1 MYGYQR
7 KMEKEDYIKKWLE
20 GTLDEKEKALF
31 ERTEAYK
38 SLQDLSNSLMS
49 FKAPD
54 YDMDAGYEALNAR
67 ISAKKGRVVTMN
79 WLSPLLKAAAVL
91 LALAGSYF
99 LFLHDPSTVI
109 KTLAAEKT
117 EIALPDSSFVALNAL
132 SRLAFNEKNWAKERR
147 VELEGEAFFEVA
159 KGSRFDVITSAG
171 TISVL
176 GTAFNVV
183 NRTDYFEVICYE
195 GSVKV
200 ESENKIVK
208 LLPKQIF
215 RKINDAGST
224 GTEKAANNLPDW
236 RRGESSFESVPFRHV
251 MQEFERQYHVS
262 ITTRNVDAEQLFT
275 GTFTHSNLSLALKS
289 IAIPLNL
296 TYEVEGKK
304 IILASDSK

>member
-1 MYGYQR
+1 
-7 KMEKEDYIKKWLE
+7 MEKEDYIKKWLE
-20 GTLDEKEKALF
+20 GTLDENEKALF
-31 ERTEAYK
+31 EKTDAYK
-38 SLQDLSNSLMS
+38 FLEKLSNSLMS

-54 YDMDAGYEALNAR
+54 YDTKAGYGGIRAT
-67 ISAKKGRVVTMN
+67 ISAKKGKVVTMT
-79 WLSPLLKAAAVL
+79 WLSPLLKVAAVL
-91 LALAGSYF
+91 VGIAGSYF

-117 EIALPDSSFVALNAL
+117 EITLPDSSFVALNAL
-132 SRLAFNEKNWAKERR
+132 SQLAFHEKNWATERR
-147 VELEGEAFFEVA
+147 VELNGEAFFQVA

-183 NRTDYFEVICYE
+183 NRKDYFEVICYE
-195 GSVKV
+195 GSVRV
-200 ESENKIVK
+200 ESGNEIMK

-215 RKINDAGST
+215 RKINDVGST

-236 RRGESSFESVPFRHV
+236 RRAESSFESIPFRQV
-251 MQEFERQYHVS
+251 MEEFERQYNVS

>member
-1 MYGYQR
+1 
-7 KMEKEDYIKKWLE
+7 MENEDYIKKWLE
-20 GTLDEKEKALF
+20 GTLDEKEKAIF
-31 ERTEAYK
+31 ERTDAYK

-49 FKAPD
+49 FKAPE

-67 ISAKKGRVVTMN
+67 ISAKKGRLVTMN

-91 LALAGSYF
+91 LAIAGSYF
-99 LFLHDPSTVI
+99 LFLHDRSTII
-109 KTLAAEKT
+109 KTFAAEKT
-117 EIALPDSSFVALNAL
+117 EITLPDSSFVALNAL

-147 VELEGEAFFEVA
+147 VELDGEAFFQVA

-183 NRTDYFEVICYE
+183 NRKDYFEVICYE
-195 GSVKV
+195 GSVRV
-200 ESENKIVK
+200 ESGNETLK
-208 LLPKQIF
+208 LQPKQIF
-215 RKINDAGST
+215 QKISGVGTT
-224 GTEKAANNLPDW
+224 GNEKPTNTAPDW
-236 RRGESSFESVPFRHV
+236 RRGESSFESVPFRYV
-251 MQEFERQYHVS
+251 IQEFERQYNVS
-262 ITTRNVDAEQLFT
+262 ITTRNVDSEQLFT